1 MFAQGC
7 ACHVQL
13 LMHSGIV
20 GRDVSKVG
28 PELRGI
34 IGSLLGLGEELFRA
48 MERGSGLCLSDLQG
62 PSEFLRSG
70 VGNCLGIGPLL
81 LGQIALPPEGA
92 LAVAVGDQHLVEEVM
107 ATVSTSRAPGVLL
120 CGALSRPAVNHDDRG
135 LEDSSVTGARDA
147 VFTLD

>member
-20 GRDVSKVG
+20 GRDVSNVG

-81 LGQIALPPEGA
+81 LGQIALHPEGI
-92 LAVAVGDQHLVEEVM
+92 LAVAVGGQHRMKEVM
-107 ATVSTSRAPGVLL
+107 VAVSASRATCVLL
-120 CGALSRPAVNHDDRG
+120 SGALRGSAMSHDDVLGERNPLA
-135 LEDSSVTGARDA
+135 LE
-147 VFTLD
+147 

>member
-1 MFAQGC
+1 MFAHGC

-20 GRDVSKVG
+20 GRDISKAG
-28 PELRGI
+28 PELRDI
-34 IGSLLGLGEELFRA
+34 IGSLLGLGEELLGA
-48 MERGSGLCLSDLQG
+48 MERSSGLGLSHLQG

-70 VGNCLGIGPLL
+70 VGHRLGIGPLL
-81 LGQIALPPEGA
+81 LGQIALHPEGI
-92 LAVAVGDQHLVEEVM
+92 LAVPVGGQHRMEEVM
-107 ATVSTSRAPGVLL
+107 ATVSASRAPGVLL